1 MVPLIGNPIHTGLSV
16 PNRSPVMKVDH
27 VNSRTLKSFGRVAI
41 AAAIIAASVSYS
53 TASFANPGSAK
64 QQMACMGDVMR
75 LCLTSIGS
83 DQAIISCMTQNKDRL
98 TKRCKATLPP
108 I

>member
-1 MVPLIGNPIHTGLSV
+1 
-16 PNRSPVMKVDH
+16 MKVDH
-27 VNSRTLKSFGRVAI
+27 VNSRTLKSLGR
-41 AAAIIAASVSYS
+41 AAITAAIVAASVSYS

-64 QQMACMGDVMR
+64 QQMACMSDVMR
-75 LCLTSIGS
+75 LCFTSIGN

-98 TKRCKATLPP
+98 SKRCKSTLPP